1 MTKYRFELFPDE
13 KIDVL
18 TKENQ
23 SLLKEID
30 RLLMVNKEAAD
41 KIDELLKKC
50 RELEEKWANEDKRS
64 I

>member
-1 MTKYRFELFPDE
+1 MTKYELLPEE
-13 KIDVL
+13 KIEVL
-18 TKENQ
+18 LKENK
-23 SLLKEID
+23 SLLREID
-30 RLLMVNKEAAD
+30 RLMTVNAEAAD

>member
-1 MTKYRFELFPDE
+1 MTKYELLPEE
-13 KIDVL
+13 KIEAL
-18 TKENQ
+18 LKENK
-23 SLLKEID
+23 SLLREID
-30 RLLMVNKEAAD
+30 RLMTVNAEAAD